1 MSHFILV
8 LFLTIQHTNTSLHLG
23 WLLYLNDDGENRL
36 ISYVVLTRSRQDLY
50 NKEEE
55 KTLQRIPVWYW
66 PNTLRRLSQKTF
78 TTLECHNWGK
88 LCVPYFLR
96 VLGFYSSV
104 EPTFVSWLGRCFIVG
119 KILINVCILWD
130 SSHIGI
136 PLTRVNHRVQDIS
149 IQGSL
154 ETT

>member
-66 PNTLRRLSQKTF
+66 PNTLRRLS
-78 TTLECHNWGK
+78 
-88 LCVPYFLR
+88 
-96 VLGFYSSV
+96 
-104 EPTFVSWLGRCFIVG
+104 
-119 KILINVCILWD
+119 
-130 SSHIGI
+130 
-136 PLTRVNHRVQDIS
+136 
-149 IQGSL
+149 
-154 ETT
+154 